1 MGAESI
7 YSKTTPDPYD
17 ESTHAGYKKF
27 YEHETQQVP

>member
-17 ESTHAGYKKF
+17 ESTHAGDKRF
-27 YEHETQQVP
+27 YDLEAQQVP